1 MKEKI
6 ILQESVRNLV
16 EFCLKTGDIDNR
28 FAGTSARAVEGT
40 KAHQNLQ
47 ADNESIYLN
56 YTKEVTLD
64 YEFELENII
73 LKLEGRADGIIIE
86 DDKVII
92 EEIKSTYRKFSYI
105 DDSNELHWAQAKFYA
120 FIYGKENNI
129 DEIYIRLSYVQ
140 LDTYEVRSFERK
152 FTLDELSEFT
162 LSIIK
167 QYEEFSMMIYS
178 EKEKRNESIKK
189 LQFPF
194 SEYRE
199 GQRKL
204 VNICYYTIKENEILF
219 AQAPTGIGKTI
230 STIFPSIKA
239 IGEGIGNRI
248 MYLTAKNINR
258 KVALDT
264 FEKMHE
270 SGLYFKVITITAKEK
285 ICCNNTFDCNPEHCE
300 YAQGYYEK
308 IRHALKD
315 IICNKNFINGDD
327 LAVYAA
333 KYKVCPFE
341 LSLDL
346 SLYFDAVI
354 CDYNYVFD
362 PKVSLR
368 RFSEEKG
375 SIVLVDEAH
384 NLIDRS
390 REMYSARLN
399 KSQILSCRKLTKG
412 KMNKVSSILGKINS
426 FLIEL
431 RNECDERET
440 DWFYEKEM
448 PKQLEKQLRLFL
460 KESEVFLLSGNSFE
474 GYNDL
479 LQLYFDIN
487 SFVSTMQ
494 LYDENYVTCVKK
506 ESKEFTLTLYCVHP
520 AKNLSTYIE
529 KSCSV
534 IFFSATLSP
543 INYYIKMLGG
553 DENSYRVKLPS
564 PFEKENLKVYI
575 SPINIRYQYRKR
587 TLPLVLSKICKFV
600 KSQVGNY
607 IVFLPSYEYMN
618 LIWEDINKDDLR
630 DFVIIKQELNM
641 TDIDKEEFLEN
652 FKSKR
657 NIIAFCVLGGMFSEG
672 IDLPGEE
679 LIGTIIVGVGYPK
692 ICMENNII
700 KEFYSEN
707 GFDYAYIYPGIN
719 KVEQGAGRVIRTEN
733 DKGRILLI
741 DDRYASDKYLRLIP
755 KGWQPIYKF

>member
-152 FTLDELSEFT
+152 FNLDELSEFT

-487 SFVSTMQ
+487 SS
-494 LYDENYVTCVKK
+494 NGK
-506 ESKEFTLTLYCVHP
+506 
-520 AKNLSTYIE
+520 
-529 KSCSV
+529 
-534 IFFSATLSP
+534 
-543 INYYIKMLGG
+543 IK
-553 DENSYRVKLPS
+553 
-564 PFEKENLKVYI
+564 
-575 SPINIRYQYRKR
+575 
-587 TLPLVLSKICKFV
+587 
-600 KSQVGNY
+600 
-607 IVFLPSYEYMN
+607 
-618 LIWEDINKDDLR
+618 
-630 DFVIIKQELNM
+630 
-641 TDIDKEEFLEN
+641 
-652 FKSKR
+652 
-657 NIIAFCVLGGMFSEG
+657 
-672 IDLPGEE
+672 
-679 LIGTIIVGVGYPK
+679 
-692 ICMENNII
+692 
-700 KEFYSEN
+700 
-707 GFDYAYIYPGIN
+707 
-719 KVEQGAGRVIRTEN
+719 
-733 DKGRILLI
+733 
-741 DDRYASDKYLRLIP
+741 
-755 KGWQPIYKF
+755 